1 MYECIQY
8 YFSLNGS
15 DGNLNIIDYNINV
28 SMRPLARSKTNKNSK
43 CETFVDYDQQI
54 KHQTRIKIKGFHNN
68 VLSL

>member
-28 SMRPLARSKTNKNSK
+28 SMRPLARSKTRKTQNA
-43 CETFVDYDQQI
+43 
-54 KHQTRIKIKGFHNN
+54 KH
-68 VLSL
+68 L